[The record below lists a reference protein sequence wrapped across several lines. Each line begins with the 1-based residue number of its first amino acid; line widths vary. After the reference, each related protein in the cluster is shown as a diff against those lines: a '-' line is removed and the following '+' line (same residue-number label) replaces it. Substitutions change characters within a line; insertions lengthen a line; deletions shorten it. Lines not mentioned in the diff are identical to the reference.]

1 MRRALIKVGYVV
13 NVLLAIPLLL
23 SYLSVHISPATVW
36 PLAFFGLAYPAF
48 LAINLLFLLVWAI
61 LAKRYILISLVAIVL
76 GWNHL
81 LDFWGFNPAAKTPD
95 SGIKLM
101 TYNVKNFDLYNWSQN
116 RESREVMYSTME
128 AEAPDILCVQEF
140 YSDKAGRFENIESLK
155 RRLGLPHAHVHNRV
169 TLPNGADFG
178 QATFTR
184 YPIVKEGYI
193 DFEGTNNLCIYS
205 DLLIDGDTI
214 RVYNVHLQSIYLG
227 NEGETYVQRL
237 LREQDTDVESSKRI
251 LLKLKR
257 GYINRAPQ
265 ANIIAA
271 AIRESPHPV
280 VVCGDFN
287 DTPVSYTY
295 HTLSSGLQ
303 DAFREK
309 GWGIGATFAGKIP
322 WLRIDHV
329 LLSEELTVLGY
340 DRIESAGSDHYPVVT
355 WWSVPKD

>member
-1 MRRALIKVGYVV
+1 MRRAMIKVGYVV
-13 NVLLAIPLLL
+13 NVVLAIPLLL
-23 SYLSVHISPATVW
+23 SYLSVHISPAIFW
-36 PLAFFGLAYPAF
+36 PLAFFGLAFPIF
-48 LAINLLFLLVWAI
+48 LAIHLLFLLGWVI
-61 LAKRYILISLVAIVL
+61 LAKRYAFISLLTILI
-76 GWNHL
+76 GWNHV
-81 LDFWGFNPAAKTPD
+81 LDFWGFHPGNNRSED
-95 SGIKLM
+95 GIKLM
-101 TYNVKNFDLYNWSQN
+101 TYNVKNFDLYNWSKN
-116 RESREVMYSTME
+116 RESREVMYTVME

-140 YSDKAGRFENIESLK
+140 YSDKAGRFENIDGLK
-155 RRLGLPHAHVHNRV
+155 KRLHLENVHVHNRV
-169 TLPNGADFG
+169 KLRNGADFG

-184 YPIVKEGYI
+184 FPILHEGYI
-193 DFEGTNNLCIYS
+193 DFEGTNNLCIFS
-205 DLLIDGDTI
+205 DLLIKGDTI

-227 NEGETYVQRL
+227 NEGETYIQRL

-251 LLKLKR
+251 LQKLKT

-280 VVCGDFN
+280 IVCGDFN

-295 HTLSSGLQ
+295 HTVSNGLQ
-303 DAFREK
+303 DAFQAQ

-329 LLSEELTVLGY
+329 LLDKGMTVLGY

-355 WWSVPKD
+355 WWQVAAN